1 MESFAGYVRPEWSLP
16 ITERLAD
23 TVLALPLGVHVTPDV
38 ARQVAGEIRAAV
50 ASHAVAPR

>member
-1 MESFAGYVRPEWSLP
+1 VRPEWSLP

-50 ASHAVAPR
+50 ASHAVAGR